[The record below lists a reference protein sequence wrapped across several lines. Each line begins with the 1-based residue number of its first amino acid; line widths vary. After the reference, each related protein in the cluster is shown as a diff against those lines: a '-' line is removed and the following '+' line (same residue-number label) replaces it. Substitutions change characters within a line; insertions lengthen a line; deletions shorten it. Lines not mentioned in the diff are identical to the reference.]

1 MSNNV
6 ERLQRVMAD
15 VLKIEASE
23 IGDDTSVD
31 TVEEW
36 DSLRH
41 LNLVLALEQEFDI
54 SFTEEQTVEI
64 LNFPL
69 INPKSEMTFL
79 NKIGIVYPRS
89 LTKLSSKSSA

>member
-69 INPKSEMTFL
+69 I
-79 NKIGIVYPRS
+79 
-89 LTKLSSKSSA
+89 KLVLEEHQVSF

>member
-54 SFTEEQTVEI
+54 SFTEEQTVEM

-69 INPKSEMTFL
+69 IKTVLEEHQVSF
-79 NKIGIVYPRS
+79 
-89 LTKLSSKSSA
+89 

>member
-1 MSNNV
+1 MSATE
-6 ERLQRVMAD
+6 ERLKRVMGD

-23 IGDDTSVD
+23 VNDDTSVD

-64 LNFPL
+64 LNYPL
-69 INPKSEMTFL
+69 I
-79 NKIGIVYPRS
+79 KIVLEEHQVS
-89 LTKLSSKSSA
+89 F